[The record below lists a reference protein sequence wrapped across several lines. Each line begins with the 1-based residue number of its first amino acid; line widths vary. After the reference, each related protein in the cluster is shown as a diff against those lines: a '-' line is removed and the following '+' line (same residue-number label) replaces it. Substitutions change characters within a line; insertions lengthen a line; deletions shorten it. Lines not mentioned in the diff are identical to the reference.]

1 MIMHLSANRV
11 LLGAVLL
18 AGTLQA
24 QNASVV
30 PLFQLT
36 RVQGACHVKR
46 PGGTAFESAVD
57 NKAYPFGT
65 VVQTGTDGAA
75 TIAFTG
81 TAADRD
87 LSAALGANAEAIVD
101 RASDAPAN
109 RIITLR
115 AGEVQ
120 VLAAGEI
127 PAQTLAVVTPDY
139 AVSGFTGRAV
149 VTILNATDDLIST
162 RVSVVKGSVTIDG
175 NQFAMARA
183 EAGCAFRIE
192 TGGDRSFT
200 RIAAEAGEAVIAL
213 DNGTPAP
220 LSFKALPRA
229 IVKIWREYAPVGGR
243 LVVAV
248 FAVEPDGKQSACYA
262 FSAGR
267 EGLLTVDA
275 QEVEPASKS
284 VNPADATPPAPPQ
297 TPADATPAPDV
308 DGSGI
313 PAPADF

>member
-183 EAGCAFRIE
+183 EAGCAFLIE

-284 VNPADATPPAPPQ
+284 VNPADATP
-297 TPADATPAPDV
+297 APDV